1 MMKSKPANLP
11 PPPGVIRAF
20 IHGFD
25 TVASNP
31 GVLALPVLL
40 DLFLWLGPQLQGRAL
55 IEPLLELA
63 QQMPESEQMQLLL
76 ASLNEFASGFN
87 LFSALRAYPFGIYSL
102 MSANLSLHTP
112 LGMRLQLDPGGLFV
126 SFLLIFALT
135 ALGWLVGALYYHVV
149 AGAVFKK
156 DAPSLLWSLPQM
168 VLLSGFWM
176 VVFTALNIPL
186 VIVLAVLGLLNAT
199 LRFFIVLLLFIPF
212 SWFLLAVFYSA
223 HGLFAARQNVFL
235 SVWNSFRMVRY
246 GLPNIGWF
254 SLLALLMSS
263 GLDMLWRVPPADS
276 WMTAVGIFGHAFI
289 STSLLAASFFYYR
302 EVYLWIES
310 ALEWLKTNHPSSA
323 RA

>member
-1 MMKSKPANLP
+1 MMESKPANFP

-20 IHGFD
+20 VNGFD
-25 TVASNP
+25 AVASNP

-40 DLFLWLGPQLQGRAL
+40 DFFLWLGPQLQGRAL

-63 QQMPESEQMQLLL
+63 QQMPESEQTQMLL

-87 LFSALRAYPFGIYSL
+87 LFSALRSYPFRIYSL
-102 MSANLSLHTP
+102 MSANLSLHSP

-135 ALGWLVGALYYHVV
+135 ALGWLGGALYYHAV
-149 AGAVFKK
+149 AGAVFRK
-156 DAPSLLWSLPQM
+156 DAPSPLWSLPQM
-168 VLLSGFWM
+168 VLLSAFWM
-176 VVFTALNIPL
+176 VIFTALNIPL
-186 VIVLAVLGLLNAT
+186 VIVLAVLGLLNAAV
-199 LRFFIVLLLFIPF
+199 RFIIVLLLFIPF
-212 SWFLLAVFYSA
+212 SWFLLGVFYSA
-223 HGLFAARQNVFL
+223 HGLFAGRQNVFL

-246 GLPNIGWF
+246 GLPNLGWF

-302 EVYLWIES
+302 DVYLWIES
-310 ALEWLKTNHPSSA
+310 ALKWLKTNHPSSA